1 MANLQRMLGTMLATR
16 MGGRINAKLEEA
28 GAEDEDHR
36 LIDRELQ
43 NPASLDALLREVKDK
58 ATARQ
63 FYLASRVAIENATPT
78 QRSYL
83 EYLRQRLNL
92 SQEDFETAE
101 RMAGSQGSQGR
112 K

>member
-1 MANLQRMLGTMLATR
+1 MLATR